1 MPEKLCFE
9 PFNIIP
15 TMEADAR
22 RSIYHALYIDHKTCI
37 GCSHCMKRCPTQA
50 IRLVHGRAVIRA
62 ERCID
67 CGRCYDICPQRGIH
81 LQQDDFE
88 KIHAYKHSVALIP
101 AVFLAQFPDD
111 VPVGRIY
118 EALRTLGFTHVFEV
132 ESTTAIYSEAK
143 ERYAREHPDVQPLI
157 SAFCPSIV
165 RLIQVKYPSLV
176 DNIMPLRSPCDL
188 SALCMRRRLA
198 RQGVPENEIGVF
210 YVTPCAANLVAVK
223 SVATDEEPVNGN
235 INMDLLFNR
244 AYRLIKQQGKDH
256 EAPSSR
262 TPYLSAD
269 SILSTLNNG
278 ERRLST
284 AERSYAVDGL
294 ENVVEILDKVED
306 GELEGVNFLELRSC
320 TLSCAGA
327 SLAMDNRFL
336 SSERMYKRARLS
348 MERER
353 NGEVPHD
360 RSLQEDK
367 EYLLAHAEVAPI
379 RARDAMA
386 LDTDIGKA
394 LEKAEQIERLTSY
407 LPRIDC
413 GFCGAPTCEVFAT
426 DVVNGKAQ
434 LSACIFERYH
444 RMERGDLESLE
455 LPAMLHEVWGENR
468 IKEER
473 E

>member
-1 MPEKLCFE
+1 MD
-9 PFNIIP
+9 
-15 TMEADAR
+15 ADV
-22 RSIYHALYIDHKTCI
+22 SKHIYHALFIDNEKCI
-37 GCSHCMKRCPTQA
+37 GCSHCMKSCPTQA
-50 IRLVHGRAVIRA
+50 IRLTQGRATIRI

-67 CGRCYDICPQRGIH
+67 CGRCYDICPLQVIH

-88 KIHAYKHSVALIP
+88 EIHAYRHSVALIP

-111 VPVGRIY
+111 VPVSHIY
-118 EALRTLGFTHVFEV
+118 EALRSLGFAHIFEV

-143 ERYAREHPDVQPLI
+143 EIYAREHPNVQPLI
-157 SAFCPSIV
+157 SAFCPAIV

-176 DNIMPLRSPCDL
+176 ENIMPLRSPCDL
-188 SALCMRRRLA
+188 SALCVRRRLA
-198 RQGVPENEIGVF
+198 RQGVPIEEIGIF
-210 YVTPCAANLVAVK
+210 YVSPCAANVAAIK
-223 SVATDEEPVNGN
+223 SPVSDEDLPVNGT

-244 AYRLIKQQGKDH
+244 AYRLIKNRSKEH
-256 EAPSSR
+256 PTTSAR
-262 TPYLSAD
+262 TPHLSANA
-269 SILSTLNNG
+269 ILSTLNNG
-278 ERRLST
+278 ERRLSA

-294 ENVVEILDKVED
+294 ENVIEILDKVED

-348 MERER
+348 VERER

-360 RSLQEDK
+360 SGMQEDR
-367 EYLLAHAEVAPI
+367 EYLLAHAEVAPV

-394 LEKAEQIERLTSY
+394 LEKAERIDSLTSY

-413 GFCGAPTCEVFAT
+413 GFCGAPSCEAFAT
-426 DVVNGKAQ
+426 DVISEKAQ
-434 LSACIFERYH
+434 LSACIFVRYH
-444 RMERGDLESLE
+444 RMELGDLTKNE
-455 LPAMLHEVWGENR
+455 LPEMLYDVWGKNR
-468 IKEER
+468 IQEE
-473 E
+473 EQ